1 MKKQRVD
8 YSGFSLRRLNEPR
21 FSHVKLLAGWIA
33 YFALYFLTEN
43 LIPLEKCHVI
53 HGFLDD
59 VIPFRE
65 GFVIFYVGWYLLV
78 FGALAYTFF
87 YDVESFKK
95 MQVYIMITQALAML
109 CYIVYPSVQDLRP
122 AVFPRQNIFTWLLGI
137 IYAFDTP
144 SGICPSLHVAYSIGI
159 LSAGLK
165 DKTLPGRLKAALTVF
180 VVMVCLA
187 VCFVKQH
194 SSLDVL
200 AALPVCLIAELAV
213 YGKDYW
219 KPRCRFVLGK
229 TKKRIA

>member
-144 SGICPSLHVAYSIGI
+144 SGVCPSLHVAYSIGI
-159 LSAGLK
+159 LSVGLK
-165 DKTLPGRLKAALTVF
+165 DKELPAWFKAALTVF

-194 SSLDVL
+194 SAIDVL
-200 AALPVCLIAELAV
+200 AALPVCLIAELAI

-219 KPRCRFVLGK
+219 MLRCRFVLGK

>member
-1 MKKQRVD
+1 MKKKRVD

-21 FSHVKLLAGWIA
+21 FSHVKLLACWIV

-87 YDVESFKK
+87 YDVESFKR
-95 MQVYIMITQALAML
+95 MQTYIMITQALAML
-109 CYIVYPSVQDLRP
+109 CYIAYPSVQDLRP
-122 AVFPRQNIFTWLLGI
+122 AVFPRQNVFTWVLGV

-144 SGICPSLHVAYSIGI
+144 SGVCPSLHVAYSIGI
-159 LSAGLK
+159 LSVALK
-165 DKTLPGRLKAALTVF
+165 DRDLSGWIKVLLAVFTVL
-180 VVMVCLA
+180 VCMA

-194 SSLDVL
+194 SSVDVL
-200 AALPVCLIAELAV
+200 AALPVCLTAELAV
-213 YGKDYW
+213 YGRDYW
-219 KPRCRFVLGK
+219 LPKWKYARIHARKRFV
-229 TKKRIA
+229 